1 MRSTKERLEQSVQV
15 LDTLEARRQ
24 EMKTPTL
31 GADTEWS
38 LIEQE
43 LREIERDILE
53 EPGALEKFLVRI
65 RPNG

>member
-1 MRSTKERLEQSVQV
+1 MRSTKERLEQSLQV
-15 LDTLEARRQ
+15 LETLESRRL
-24 EMKTPTL
+24 EMKTPAL

-53 EPGALEKFLVRI
+53 DPGGLEKFLVRI
-65 RPNG
+65 RP